1 MMYRYLIVVEQ
12 AGKNYSAY
20 APDLP
25 GCVATGDTR
34 EEAEANMRDAIEMH
48 LSGLIED
55 HASIPEPQASAD
67 YIDIKSPPDAIGN

>member
-1 MMYRYLIVVEQ
+1 MYRYLIVVEK

-34 EEAEANMRDAIEMH
+34 EAAEANMRDAIEMH
-48 LSGLIED
+48 VNGLRED
-55 HASIPEPQASAD
+55 HENIPEPQASAE
-67 YIDIKSPPDAIGN
+67 YVDIKSPADAIGN